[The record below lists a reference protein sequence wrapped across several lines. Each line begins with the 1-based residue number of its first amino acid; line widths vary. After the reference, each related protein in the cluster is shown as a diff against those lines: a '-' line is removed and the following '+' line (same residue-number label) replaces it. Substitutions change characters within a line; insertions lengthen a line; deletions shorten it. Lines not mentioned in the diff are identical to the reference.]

1 MRSQVPKKVDEKVGK
16 FEDLTRKRR
25 RPTSVLRR
33 SKTKFRQTMFVT
45 KTKNL
50 AEQKKNTFDFL
61 RMGFFA
67 GAIQS
72 WVRLIT
78 LEIIWFNLNLADT
91 DQSNLTKKNYTW
103 TVLFDVIFYCV
114 FQDYFG
120 ITPHKI
126 VEQNWLCSAYPEIS
140 LYACYILIFNEPIL
154 FHKRHFISVQYSK
167 QVKNAFQSKLVNF
180 HIKITFSVRK
190 MCQFVMVKWL
200 IVMSNVLN

>member
-1 MRSQVPKKVDEKVGK
+1 LRSQVPKKVDEKVGK

-72 WVRLIT
+72 
-78 LEIIWFNLNLADT
+78 
-91 DQSNLTKKNYTW
+91 
-103 TVLFDVIFYCV
+103 
-114 FQDYFG
+114 
-120 ITPHKI
+120 
-126 VEQNWLCSAYPEIS
+126 
-140 LYACYILIFNEPIL
+140 
-154 FHKRHFISVQYSK
+154 
-167 QVKNAFQSKLVNF
+167 
-180 HIKITFSVRK
+180 
-190 MCQFVMVKWL
+190 
-200 IVMSNVLN
+200 